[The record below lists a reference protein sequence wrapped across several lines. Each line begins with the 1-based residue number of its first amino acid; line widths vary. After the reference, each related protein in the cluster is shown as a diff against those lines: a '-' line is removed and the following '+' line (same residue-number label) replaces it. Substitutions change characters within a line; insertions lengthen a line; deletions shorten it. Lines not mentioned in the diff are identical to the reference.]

1 MMANKRS
8 DRGDGRDA
16 KGRWV
21 KGTTGNRGGRPPKE
35 PDYDMADVYNFG
47 QFPTEI
53 TISGEQQLMTRH
65 EVVLLK
71 LFETAL
77 KGRITAQKYLI
88 EKFEQAQMSKEY
100 LQLWL
105 ENSAESLAEDPESV
119 PQDVVQLMRRVLD
132 SQDRPRSR
140 IRTRTVI
147 RPQRGGK
154 RKRI

>member
-1 MMANKRS
+1 M
-8 DRGDGRDA
+8 
-16 KGRWV
+16 
-21 KGTTGNRGGRPPKE
+21 
-35 PDYDMADVYNFG
+35 YNYC

-53 TISGEQQLMTRH
+53 SIGGEQQLMTRH

-88 EKFEQAQMSKEY
+88 EKFEEARMSKEY

-105 ENSAESLAEDPESV
+105 EKSAERLAEDPESV

-154 RKRI
+154 RKRK

>member
-16 KGRWV
+16 KGRWI
-21 KGTTGNRGGRPPKE
+21 KGTTGNRSGRPPKE

-53 TISGEQQLMTRH
+53 SIGGEQQLMTRH

-71 LFETAL
+71 LFETAM

-88 EKFEQAQMSKEY
+88 EKFEAANLSKDYVEV
-100 LQLWL
+100 WL
-105 ENSAESLAEDPESV
+105 KKWAERIDEDPESV
-119 PQDVVQLMRRVLD
+119 PLEVVHMMRRALVIY
-132 SQDRPRSR
+132 DRPRSR
-140 IRTRTVI
+140 LRTRTEI
-147 RPQRGGK
+147 TPPRGEI
-154 RKRI
+154 RKRN